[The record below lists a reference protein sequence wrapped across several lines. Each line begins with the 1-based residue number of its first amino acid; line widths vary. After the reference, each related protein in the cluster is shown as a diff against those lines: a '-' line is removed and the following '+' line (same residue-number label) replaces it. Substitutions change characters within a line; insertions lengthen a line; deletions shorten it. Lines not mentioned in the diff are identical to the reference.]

1 METDIANTTMA
12 KAKASLITSGIRE
25 KFGTVGTGSL
35 ETKGQKIVNILLQGN
50 LSTPKPVYCVSLL
63 YFTLI
68 SMTF

>member
-35 ETKGQKIVNILLQGN
+35 EKRTENCLH
-50 LSTPKPVYCVSLL
+50 
-63 YFTLI
+63 FTTVK
-68 SMTF
+68 SV

>member
-35 ETKGQKIVNILLQGN
+35 EKRTENCLHFTTV
-50 LSTPKPVYCVSLL
+50 KPVQSETCVI
-63 YFTLI
+63 YFCACV
-68 SMTF
+68 FRH